1 MTNAQAVASPM
12 VAAEYTLVSPPGINV
27 HDPQS
32 VRDFRTQV
40 TLQAQGDPAIFDA
53 RTPQTALALAFAAAY
68 EVATQALMR
77 LEDGRLVLLFD
88 HETRELMPSEEVDE
102 TVWAEILKLK
112 NKIVTAQD
120 VAMPIPELSIDLAAA
135 WSRVKEGDD
144 IVARTKLFLKALT
157 PALSPCATLRLRG
170 DIPALPLLAVLYLV
184 RPSAYTVE
192 YADVSGTVVTLF
204 S

>member
-1 MTNAQAVASPM
+1 MPSSQTVVSPM
-12 VAAEYTLVSPPGINV
+12 VAAEYTLVSPPGINL

-40 TLQAQGDPAIFDA
+40 TLQVQGDPAIFDA
-53 RTPQTALALAFAAAY
+53 RTPQTGLALAFAAAY

-102 TVWAEILKLK
+102 TIWVEILKLK

-120 VAMPIPELSIDLAAA
+120 VAMPTPELSIDLAAA
-135 WSRVKEGDD
+135 WSRVKENDD
-144 IVARTKLFLKALT
+144 IVARTRLFLKGLA
-157 PALSPCATLRLRG
+157 PSLSPCATLRLRG
-170 DIPALPLLAVLYLV
+170 EIPALPLLATLYFV
-184 RPSAYTVE
+184 RPNAYTVE
-192 YADVSGTVVTLF
+192 YADVSGIVVTLF
-204 S
+204 A

>member
-12 VAAEYTLVSPPGINV
+12 VAAEYTLVSPPGINL

-53 RTPQTALALAFAAAY
+53 RTPLLGLALSFASAY
-68 EVATQALMR
+68 DVATQALLR

-88 HETRELMPSEEVDE
+88 HETRDLIPPEEIDE
-102 TVWAEILKLK
+102 TIWAELLKHR
-112 NKIVTAQD
+112 NKMTSAQD
-120 VAMPIPELSIDLAAA
+120 VATPTPENIVDISAL
-135 WSRVKEGDD
+135 WSRVKEHDD
-144 IVARTKLFLKALT
+144 VVTRTKLFLKALAPMCT
-157 PALSPCATLRLRG
+157 PCATLKLRG
-170 DIPALPLLAVLYLV
+170 EIPALPLLAALYLA

-192 YADVSGTVVTLF
+192 CADVSGNVTLF
-204 S
+204 T